1 MLDWHE
7 SVQSPNS
14 ICMKIVSEKLTN
26 ILELTGLLVKTE
38 KRNNW
43 PNPLVLRMKKQW
55 PHKEEKA
62 AKLISEADC

>member
-14 ICMKIVSEKLTN
+14 ICMKTVSEKLTN

-38 KRNNW
+38 KHNNW
-43 PNPLVLRMKKQW
+43 PNPLVLRMKKPW
-55 PHKEEKA
+55 RNKEEKA
-62 AKLISEADC
+62 AKLISEVDC